1 MINILTL
8 LPVLACAIGMNIAL
22 GMYYNIGIKKFSFN
36 VYIFLTGILKA
47 FIIAGSFMG
56 LAYCFYYIDFRTF
69 GVTPKFILNSAITL
83 YVGKVLVSLGKIL
96 GLELNLERTDK

>member
-1 MINILTL
+1 MVDILTL

-22 GMYYNIGIKKFSFN
+22 GMYYNIGIKKFSFDFH
-36 VYIFLTGILKA
+36 ILSAGILKA
-47 FIIAGSFMG
+47 LIIAGSFMG

-83 YVGKVLVSLGKIL
+83 YVGKALVSLGKIL
-96 GLELNLERTDK
+96 GLELNLERTNK

>member
-36 VYIFLTGILKA
+36 VHIFLTG
-47 FIIAGSFMG
+47 IIAGSFMG

>member
-1 MINILTL
+1 MIDILTL
-8 LPVLACAIGMNIAL
+8 LPVLACAIGMNVAL

-36 VYIFLTGILKA
+36 IHILLTGILKA
-47 FIIAGSFMG
+47 FIIAGTFMG

-69 GVTPKFILNSAITL
+69 GVTPKFLLNSAITL

-96 GLELNLERTDK
+96 GLERKPEPADK

>member
-8 LPVLACAIGMNIAL
+8 LPVLACAIGMNIVL
-22 GMYYNIGIKKFSFN
+22 GMYYNIGVKKFSFN
-36 VYIFLTGILKA
+36 IQILLTGILKA
-47 FIIAGSFMG
+47 LIIAGTFMG

-69 GVTPKFILNSAITL
+69 GVTPQFILNSAITL

-96 GLELNLERTDK
+96 GLELNPERTDK